1 MDSYT
6 DRVSE
11 TATRVRLQVS
21 PGGGRSEVVGRH
33 GDAWKVRVAENP
45 ERGKANEAVLRLLA
59 ESLSLPRRDVRLI
72 SGRHGRTKL
81 VELGGLERSEAERRL
96 AALAEKD
103 G

>member
-1 MDSYT
+1 MDFYT

-21 PGGGRSEVVGRH
+21 PGGRSEVVGRH

-72 SGRHGRTKL
+72 SGRHGRMKL